1 MMPPELLHTSGSG
14 LIMYMFESLR
24 LHLGGGI
31 DQDYI
36 DQEHI
41 IFSNIIQRQSER
53 DFPRGSTCYGLIDGT
68 KIQSSKRKGNQFQ
81 FLCIAHRTK
90 AKTILKNSLQLS
102 DVRWRKLMHFIKSYL
117 AMEEWFHDSDDK
129 NKVHNTRDEI
139 AKVLTSLPFFPQDQI
154 TQTNTAYPKCM
165 E

>member
-41 IFSNIIQRQSER
+41 VVSNNIQRQSER
-53 DFPRGSTCYGLIDGT
+53 DFYVD
-68 KIQSSKRKGNQFQ
+68 
-81 FLCIAHRTK
+81 
-90 AKTILKNSLQLS
+90 
-102 DVRWRKLMHFIKSYL
+102 
-117 AMEEWFHDSDDK
+117 
-129 NKVHNTRDEI
+129 
-139 AKVLTSLPFFPQDQI
+139 
-154 TQTNTAYPKCM
+154 
-165 E
+165 